1 MDNRLENSELDGT
14 QNNDLFKFL
23 SSLKREQLLIE
34 LEKLQSNTA
43 GDSKFNSG
51 VPTAN
56 VNKAVSIIRSLLD
69 EN

>member
-1 MDNRLENSELDGT
+1 MDKRVENPELDDT
-14 QNNDLFKFL
+14 QNSDLFKFL
-23 SSLKREQLLIE
+23 SSLKKEQLLIE
-34 LEKLQSNTA
+34 LKKLQSNTA
-43 GDSKFNSG
+43 GDTEFNSG